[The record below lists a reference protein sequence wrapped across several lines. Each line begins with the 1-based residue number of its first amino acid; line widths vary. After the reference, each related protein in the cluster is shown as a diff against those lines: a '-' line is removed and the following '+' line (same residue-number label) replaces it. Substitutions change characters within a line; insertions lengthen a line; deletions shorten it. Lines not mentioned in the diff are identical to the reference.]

1 MMEAK
6 GLNLYLKCN
15 PTLLGYEYAR
25 KALDD
30 LGFTDISFGRE
41 QFESDLQYA
50 DAVPMIGRLREK
62 AEALGLSFGV
72 KLTNTFPVQV
82 LRGELPDEA
91 MYMSGR
97 TLLPLSLGVATALT
111 KEFDGE
117 LAISYCG
124 GANAQN
130 IAELYAGGL
139 MPITVCTDI
148 LKPGGYHRLNSMALA
163 LEKAAITPPPKP
175 DAETLERL
183 SKTLCGPAGAVRTGR
198 KRKSRAEF
206 DGYAPLCKT
215 VCGSCA
221 TLCPNRANVVIPVE
235 GRNQMLHID
244 GMCNECGNCAS
255 FCPEKHAPYLE
266 KLTLFCNAEEMAGS
280 ANSGFA
286 PVNAEKTKFA
296 VRLAGENYEYELGA
310 EGSNVPG
317 EVAEVIETV
326 AARFPWLMYN

>member
-1 MMEAK
+1 M
-6 GLNLYLKCN
+6 
-15 PTLLGYEYAR
+15 
-25 KALDD
+25 
-30 LGFTDISFGRE
+30 
-41 QFESDLQYA
+41 
-50 DAVPMIGRLREK
+50 
-62 AEALGLSFGV
+62 
-72 KLTNTFPVQV
+72 
-82 LRGELPDEA
+82 
-91 MYMSGR
+91 
-97 TLLPLSLGVATALT
+97 
-111 KEFDGE
+111 
-117 LAISYCG
+117 
-124 GANAQN
+124 
-130 IAELYAGGL
+130 
-139 MPITVCTDI
+139 
-148 LKPGGYHRLNSMALA
+148 
-163 LEKAAITPPPKP
+163 
-175 DAETLERL
+175 
-183 SKTLCGPAGAVRTGR
+183 RTGR

-326 AARFPWLMYN
+326 AVRFPWLMYN

>member
-1 MMEAK
+1 MLNNSFWPGLFAFFSVFLATMVLIEFGVYVASRYRERFLEEAS
-6 GLNLYLKCN
+6 
-15 PTLLGYEYAR
+15 TE
-25 KALDD
+25 LDD
-30 LGFTDISFGRE
+30 VLIQMPAGR
-41 QFESDLQYA
+41 
-50 DAVPMIGRLREK
+50 
-62 AEALGLSFGV
+62 
-72 KLTNTFPVQV
+72 V
-82 LRGELPDEA
+82 LD
-91 MYMSGR
+91 
-97 TLLPLSLGVATALT
+97 LSLGVATALT
-111 KEFDGE
+111 REFDSE
-117 LAISYCG
+117 LPISYCG

-163 LEKAAITPPPKP
+163 LERASINPPPKP
-175 DAETLERL
+175 DAETLEHL
-183 SKTLCGPAGAVRTGR
+183 SKTLCGPAGAVRNGR

-206 DGYAPLCKT
+206 TEFAPLCKT

-235 GRNQMLHID
+235 GRTQMLHID

-266 KLTLFCNAEEMAGS
+266 KLTLFCNADEMAGS

-296 VRLAGENYEYELGA
+296 VRLAGESYEYELGA
-310 EGSNVPG
+310 EGSAVPA
-317 EVAEVIETV
+317 EVAEVIEVV
-326 AARFPWLMYN
+326 AKRFPWLMYD